1 MFKANESRLAY
12 PLVQQHDGTIER
24 PPWWRTWSVRR
35 EAYFLTNSLKTVLFK
50 GSDMTL
56 FKHEFIMS
64 IWLSEKGFDTFLCK
78 PSKDVYIRLESE

>member
-12 PLVQQHDGTIER
+12 APVQQHDGTIER